1 MDFRYSQEQ
10 LDLIEAAK
18 AIFQGENSLERMRS
32 IVANPELLYKDNNS
46 LWPQLVELGLIG
58 LMAPESCGGLQQ
70 PLEVMTA
77 VAEEAGYVALAEPL
91 IELAGIAVPLLNHQQ
106 DHSTLSEIVNGEKS
120 CGVISKLQS

>member
-70 PLEVMTA
+70 PFYACPPTA
-77 VAEEAGYVALAEPL
+77 
-91 IELAGIAVPLLNHQQ
+91 
-106 DHSTLSEIVNGEKS
+106 T
-120 CGVISKLQS
+120 